1 MKFYNIRDHIVNREA
16 DAIFKTKDHRPGG
29 TMLDAFI
36 IERIRQRKEQRDGE
50 RMPLRI
56 DIPLGPPPV
65 EPRPARHQKESEVD
79 PHLVD
84 FSI

>member
-1 MKFYNIRDHIVNREA
+1 
-16 DAIFKTKDHRPGG
+16 
-29 TMLDAFI
+29 MLDAFI
-36 IERIRQRKEQRDGE
+36 IERIRQRKEQREGE

-56 DIPLGPPPV
+56 DIPLGPPPI